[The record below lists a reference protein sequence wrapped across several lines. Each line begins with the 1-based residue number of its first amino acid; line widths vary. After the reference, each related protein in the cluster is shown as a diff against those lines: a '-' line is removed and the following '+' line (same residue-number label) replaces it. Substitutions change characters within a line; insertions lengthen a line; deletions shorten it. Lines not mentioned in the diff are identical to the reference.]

1 MSKPPSIELPQLGYT
16 FRQPELLTQA
26 LTHPSFTRSP
36 EAAEAN
42 YQRLEFLGD
51 AVLSLVLAESLY
63 HTYPHER
70 EGMLAQ
76 ARAALAK
83 GSTLSGLARDIG
95 LHHELLLGP
104 SEHKLKN
111 RGLRSAL
118 EDAFE
123 ALIGA
128 IYLDGGLEPA
138 RAFIH
143 RAFGDFR
150 EAVARALEQDNPKG
164 RLQERIQAS
173 DPEHPPL
180 YNVVAEHGPDHAKT
194 FEVEVTVFGVVS
206 GHGSGRT
213 KKEAEENAALA
224 ALDALDT

>member
-1 MSKPPSIELPQLGYT
+1 MSNPPSIELPQLGYT

-51 AVLSLVLAESLY
+51 AVLSLVLAE
-63 HTYPHER
+63 
-70 EGMLAQ
+70 

-173 DPEHPPL
+173 APEHPPI

-213 KKEAEENAALA
+213 KKEAEEKAAFA